1 MEGFDLFRK
10 YLAKHHL
17 ELDFSKLDMEEV
29 EKEILANRPTK
40 AMVENN
46 VVTDVAEN
54 VPTDPSPSSL
64 PWKLFIIIIFFKTKT
79 LFFWGLLFWARL
91 FAFLLWTI
99 SRARLL

>member
-1 MEGFDLFRK
+1 MKDKQIDEAFLKVKKASSEAMEKFKTSNEYSDKLCDYYVEGFDLFRK

-40 AMVENN
+40 ATVENN
-46 VVTDVAEN
+46 VVIDVVEN

-64 PWKLFIIIIFFKTKT
+64 P
-79 LFFWGLLFWARL
+79 
-91 FAFLLWTI
+91 
-99 SRARLL
+99 